1 MLSYENVRTA
11 FSGYLINQQV
21 TQVAWTGKIASVWT
35 NLSRGCCV
43 KPSDTAG
50 HIGGGVGGGRGV
62 EEWVDPFG
70 VVGKGTYTGQRDFWQ
85 LWTELSC

>member
-1 MLSYENVRTA
+1 MLSCENVRTA
-11 FSGYLINQQV
+11 FFGYLINQQV

-50 HIGGGVGGGRGV
+50 RMGEGGGG
-62 EEWVDPFG
+62 EWGDPFG

-85 LWTELSC
+85 LLTELSC

>member
-1 MLSYENVRTA
+1 MLSCENVRTA
-11 FSGYLINQQV
+11 FFGYLINQQV

-50 HIGGGVGGGRGV
+50 RMGEGGGGGSGAIPLV
-62 EEWVDPFG
+62 WS
-70 VVGKGTYTGQRDFWQ
+70 GKGPIRGNVIFG
-85 LWTELSC
+85 SC

>member
-1 MLSYENVRTA
+1 MLSCENVRTA
-11 FSGYLINQQV
+11 FFGYLINQQV

-50 HIGGGVGGGRGV
+50 RMGEGGGG
-62 EEWVDPFG
+62 EWGDPFG
-70 VVGKGTYTGQRDFWQ
+70 VVGKGTYTGQRYFWQ
-85 LWTELSC
+85 LLTELSS